1 MNVQIGL
8 LSSFS
13 SYMSQQKQTGKR
25 KDPDGDVDDDDT
37 IATFPVPVGNW
48 GETETSSSTYSSSA
62 KKPRYR
68 DGSRLNYKCTI
79 CGQPKKNHMCPGVE
93 IPLSKAIQTEDEPV
107 TLDDVKE
114 ENILSC
120 KPLDEDEG
128 DGEKGQSSSSDEE
141 KKPKAKNEEKEESSK
156 VDK

>member
-8 LSSFS
+8 LPFLP
-13 SYMSQQKQTGKR
+13 MSQQKQTGKR

-37 IATFPVPVGNW
+37 IATFPIPVNNW
-48 GETETSSSTYSSSA
+48 VETSSSTYSSSA

-68 DGSRLNYKCTI
+68 DGSRLNYKCKI
-79 CGQPKKNHMCPGVE
+79 CGQPKKNHICTGVE

-107 TLDDVKE
+107 TLDGIKE
-114 ENILSC
+114 ENVLSC
-120 KPLDEDEG
+120 KTLDEDDG
-128 DGEKGQSSSSDEE
+128 DVEKGQSSSDEE
-141 KKPKAKNEEKEESSK
+141 KKPKAKNEKEESSK